1 MVMVILKVRTY
12 KTERVIIIAR
22 EHKTGKGVS
31 EKRQEWKM
39 FIKKGQLLF
48 SNFRIL
54 LIAFHFCIVGEFRS
68 FYSTLPMS

>member
-1 MVMVILKVRTY
+1 MVIK
-12 KTERVIIIAR
+12 AR
-22 EHKTGKGVS
+22 KHKTGKGVS

-54 LIAFHFCIVGEFRS
+54 LIAFQFCIVGEFRS
-68 FYSTLPMS
+68 FYSTLPMSWLAN